1 MHGYGTNKI
10 KSEKRIEGYMN
21 SAIWIVVKQLFPYV
35 WDKDWRMRARLL
47 LSFLLVACGIVLNIA
62 IPLAFGYTVQKIT
75 TIGGSSKSLVLFII
89 GGYGLL
95 WTISALITQLRDV
108 CIFSVLEHGVHRLS
122 LSLFDHL
129 HNLSLNFHLT
139 AKNGAIIQA
148 LDRAQRA
155 FPDMFWSIFL
165 YVIPSCVEII
175 FASITFGYLYGFG
188 YGFIL
193 FFVFVLYCGYMLYA
207 VEWAS
212 GFQRGYND
220 AQSKTSAW
228 IADSLTNFET
238 IKYFSSQKYEHLS
251 CEQLLSERE
260 TAATRRWT
268 TTFLGVYGGGSVII
282 GISLLIFT
290 LALGYKALYGKL
302 TVGEFVAIHAYFL
315 QFTSSLIDSF
325 AYMVR
330 KIREGLVDMEYVM
343 RIFAIKPDI
352 IEKPLALSMI
362 KKAPHIEFCN
372 VSFSYDNKRMV
383 LNDVSF
389 DIPAGKTVAL
399 IGSTGSGKSTIGRLL
414 FRFFDVT
421 NGAILFDGKDIRD
434 FSLDSLRCGI
444 GIIPQDVILFD
455 TTLYENIRYGHLN
468 VSSIDVEYAVHC
480 ALLKDFIDRLPQ
492 GYQTLVGSRGLAL
505 SGGEKQRVAIA
516 RVFLK
521 RPSLYIFD
529 EATSALDTYTQQ
541 MIHKNLCALSNGN
554 TTLIIAHRLSTV
566 VHADKIIVLQDGKIT
581 EQGSHTELLE
591 YNGYYAN
598 MWQQQQTLF
607 LK

>member
-1 MHGYGTNKI
+1 
-10 KSEKRIEGYMN
+10 
-21 SAIWIVVKQLFPYV
+21 
-35 WDKDWRMRARLL
+35 MRARLL
-47 LSFLLVACGIVLNIA
+47 LSFLLVACAIALNII
-62 IPLAFGYTVQKIT
+62 IPLAFGYTIQKIT
-75 TIGGSSKSLVLFII
+75 TIGGSSKSLILFII

-139 AKNGAIIQA
+139 AKTGAIIQA

-155 FPDMFWSIFL
+155 FPDMFWAIFL

-175 FASITFGYLYGFG
+175 LASITFGYLYGFG
-188 YGFIL
+188 YGFVL

-251 CEQLLSERE
+251 CEQLLLERE

-268 TTFLGVYGGGSVII
+268 TTFIGVYGGGSVII

-352 IEKPLALSMI
+352 IEKPLALCMI
-362 KKAPHIEFCN
+362 KQAPHIEFCN
-372 VSFSYDNKRMV
+372 VSFSYDNQRMI
-383 LNDVSF
+383 LDDVSF

-444 GIIPQDVILFD
+444 GIIPQDVTLFD

-468 VSSIDVEYAVHC
+468 VSPIDVEYAVHC

-541 MIHKNLCALSNGN
+541 MIQKNLCELSTGN

-566 VHADKIIVLQDGKIT
+566 VHADKIIVLQNGKII
-581 EQGSHTELLE
+581 EQGSHTELLG
-591 YNGYYAN
+591 YNGYYAS